1 MSDVEVDTPGIDTP
15 GIDRDTVAPWIAEH
29 IEGVQLPLTF
39 SLVSGG
45 RSNLTYQVTDAAGVV
60 RALRRPPTGG
70 VLSTAHDMSR
80 EWKFISAL
88 APTDVPVA
96 QPLAYCEDRE
106 VTGADF
112 YVMGFVDGTVL
123 NGIEDAETLSMAA
136 RRKVGEDTIDVLVRM
151 HSIDPD
157 EIGLAEMG
165 RSAGYLERQLKRWQR
180 QVHQSGAEEL
190 DMLDA
195 THDALLAGMPD
206 QTTGIVHG
214 DYRPGNMSFSSDGS
228 ILAIFD
234 WELAT
239 LGDPFADL
247 GWLVTTWARPDDKHP
262 PTTHGPTMADGFAS
276 RDELIDRY
284 ARLSG
289 RDVSDLPYWEAF
301 SRWRSA
307 CITAGVRARY
317 RAGVMGDDGYAEQ
330 ITSQNRLEQAYAA
343 YDAVQEL
350 GLLKKV

>member
-1 MSDVEVDTPGIDTP
+1 MSDVEVETPGINPETVGPWLGDHVD
-15 GIDRDTVAPWIAEH
+15 GIK
-29 IEGVQLPLTF
+29 LPVEF

-45 RSNLTYQVTDAAGVV
+45 RSNLTYQVKDAAGVV

-96 QPLAYCEDRE
+96 EPLAYCEDRNI
-106 VTGADF
+106 TGADF
-112 YVMGFVDGTVL
+112 YVMGYVDGTVL
-123 NGIEDAETLSMAA
+123 NGVEDAETLSLDA
-136 RRKVGEDTIDVLVRM
+136 RRHVAEDTIDVLVRM
-151 HSIDPD
+151 HSIDPA
-157 EIGLAEMG
+157 EVGLGEMG
-165 RSAGYLERQLKRWQR
+165 RSAGYLERQLRRWKR
-180 QVHQSGAEEL
+180 QVHDSGADEL
-190 DMLDA
+190 DILDE

-206 QTTGIVHG
+206 QTNGIVHG

-247 GWLVTTWARPDDKHP
+247 GWLITTWARPTDEHP
-262 PTTHGPTMADGFAS
+262 PTTGGPTMADGFAS
-276 RDELIDRY
+276 SEELVERY

-289 RDVSDLPYWEAF
+289 RDVSDLPYWVAF

-317 RAGVMGDDGYAEQ
+317 RAGVMGNDGYAEQ
-330 ITSQNRLEQAYAA
+330 ITKESRLEQAYAA
-343 YDAVQEL
+343 HAAVQEL
-350 GLLKKV
+350 GLLKKG